1 MLTICLPFFSSLKEV
16 TCRTKNCCVLHTKL
30 CCVYVRHLNYVWF
43 IKNTLW
49 LQKIIWHSK
58 DWLNMFSVA
67 QKRNTCWQKIVVPV
81 VYKCILSVHWLGEF
95 CIARK
100 MFFDVVQKLKLVFI
114 NVNNFLT
121 MALHIRPHHT
131 CLKEFKSSLKSIFS
145 NIRKSFKNLYL
156 PGDLL
161 FCISK

>member
-1 MLTICLPFFSSLKEV
+1 MATRLFLLFALFFMLTICLLFFSSLKEV
-16 TCRTKNCCVLHTKL
+16 TCRTKNCCVLHKKL

-43 IKNTLW
+43 IKNTMW

-100 MFFDVVQKLKLVFI
+100 MFFDVVQKLKLVCINAIIFCLNGAPYTKEVFFFSFYCILI
-114 NVNNFLT
+114 NV
-121 MALHIRPHHT
+121 
-131 CLKEFKSSLKSIFS
+131 
-145 NIRKSFKNLYL
+145 
-156 PGDLL
+156 
-161 FCISK
+161 